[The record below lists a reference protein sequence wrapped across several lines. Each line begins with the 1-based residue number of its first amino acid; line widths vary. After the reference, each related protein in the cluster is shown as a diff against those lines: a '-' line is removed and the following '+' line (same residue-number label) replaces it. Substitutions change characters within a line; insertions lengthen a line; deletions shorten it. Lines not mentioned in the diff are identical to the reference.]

1 MVKAWNLATA
11 EPAVTAELLGTNF
24 CNGQG
29 EDQRALVRNYNQCT
43 VNRTAEAFGNP
54 CIRVLDSV
62 DGHTFKAN
70 TRD

>member
-1 MVKAWNLATA
+1 MVETWNFATA
-11 EPAVTAELLGTNF
+11 EPAVTAELLGSNF
-24 CNGQG
+24 SNGQG
-29 EDQRALVRNYNQCT
+29 EGVVRNYNQCT

-62 DGHTFKAN
+62 DGHDFKAN